1 MKHSPKYLLGT
12 AAVAALLVV
21 AACDQNEEE
30 QTGDAAGRME
40 SSETAVPM
48 TSEPGE
54 ATPGTANRTADS
66 TMPAGDMPE
75 SEMPAS
81 DMDQSDM
88 SESDMSMGEEAAAE
102 NTDAET
108 IAGTDGDEAAAG
120 CQAAADALGSEW
132 NGKPYAEAESDIQG
146 ADGASTVRVIR
157 PDDAVTQDFR
167 TDRLNVELDADDNV
181 SRIYCG

>member
-30 QTGDAAGRME
+30 QTGDAVGEME
-40 SSETAVPM
+40 SSETAVPL
-48 TSEPGE
+48 TSEPGD
-54 ATPGTANRTADS
+54 ATPGAMDETADS

-81 DMDQSDM
+81 DMD
-88 SESDMSMGEEAAAE
+88 ENDMSMGEEAAAE

-108 IAGTDGDEAAAG
+108 IAGTEGGEAAAD
-120 CQAAADALGSEW
+120 CQAAADALDSSW
-132 NGKPYAEAESDIQG
+132 TGKPYAAAETEISENEDVETI
-146 ADGASTVRVIR
+146 RVIR
-157 PDDAVTQDFR
+157 PDEAVTQDFR
-167 TDRLNVELDADDNV
+167 TDRLNVELDAEDNIT
-181 SRIYCG
+181 RIYCG